1 MEDKVFITTSCGL
14 AYRAKEDDLYLIWQR
29 SLLVENKPEEWSS
42 VLERDVPEEI
52 RRMAD
57 RFFNR

>member
-1 MEDKVFITTSCGL
+1 MRDKFFSTVSCGL

-29 SLLVENKPEEWSS
+29 SLLVEDKPEKWSN

-57 RFFNR
+57 RFFK